1 MNPGV
6 SDVVFDNTSW
16 LKYICDVYGIEPWT
30 RRIAAANSIS
40 VLLDTERM
48 ERGEPMAPITLPDF
62 VHDSEGEGEEC
73 EGQGVLGPPG
83 LPEHEEELGAAIR
96 QLAPSL
102 DRRNQANRLLA
113 TIREKARRR

>member
-1 MNPGV
+1 
-6 SDVVFDNTSW
+6 
-16 LKYICDVYGIEPWT
+16 
-30 RRIAAANSIS
+30 
-40 VLLDTERM
+40 
-48 ERGEPMAPITLPDF
+48 MAPIELPDY

-113 TIREKARRR
+113 MIREKARKPR